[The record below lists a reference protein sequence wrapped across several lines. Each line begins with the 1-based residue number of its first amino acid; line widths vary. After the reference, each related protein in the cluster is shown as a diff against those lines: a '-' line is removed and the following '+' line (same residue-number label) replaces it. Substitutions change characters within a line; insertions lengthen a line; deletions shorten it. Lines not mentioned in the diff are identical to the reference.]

1 MTRYILPLI
10 ITISLLAGACSGR
23 KSKAAHRGIIPETQL
38 ITILAEVY
46 MADGLLSL
54 PYINY
59 LYSDRDSLSTYTD
72 IIEKHGYSKE
82 MMDQT
87 MRFYFM
93 KRPKKLIKIYD
104 KVLGRLSEMESR
116 VDRELPYPGAFEG
129 NLWQGKTSY
138 YFPDHTGSDTAWFE
152 TPISYPG
159 TFYFRFTLTI
169 YPDDQTTRP
178 RAGIFFH
185 TNDTTGSEKR
195 TYVSTFPYLKDGR
208 PHTYDVII
216 PLGRTVPVTLSGWFI
231 DLENQSPFREF
242 HYRVDNIILSRTM
255 IR

>member
-1 MTRYILPLI
+1 MTRYILPFI
-10 ITISLLAGACSGR
+10 ITISLLASCSGR
-23 KSKAAHRGIIPETQL
+23 KSKAVHRDTIPEPEL
-38 ITILAEVY
+38 VTILAELY

-54 PYINY
+54 PNINY
-59 LYSDRDSLSTYTD
+59 LYSDRDSLSTYFNV
-72 IIEKHGYSKE
+72 IEKHGYSKE
-82 MMDQT
+82 IMDRT

-138 YFPDHTGSDTAWFE
+138 YFPDRTGSDTAWFE
-152 TPISYPG
+152 TPLRYPG
-159 TFYFRFTLTI
+159 TFYLRFTLTI
-169 YPDDQTTRP
+169 YPDDETTGP
-178 RAGIFFH
+178 RAGIFFN
-185 TNDTTGSEKR
+185 TNDTTGNEKR

-208 PHTYDVII
+208 PHTYDVMI
-216 PLGRTVPVTLSGWFI
+216 PLGGTVPVTLSGWFI
-231 DLENQSPFREF
+231 DLENQSLFREY

-255 IR
+255 IK